1 MDHAP
6 DDEVAYY
13 EAALRADAR
22 RRWILIVA
30 VPVAAVAVVLALP
43 LVLGGVAGRATFG
56 ALPFLPAAL
65 TLVGG
70 FAAHA
75 ALQWRSERRLQ
86 AAMPRAQVRR
96 QRSTRATT

>member
-1 MDHAP
+1 MDHGQ

-43 LVLGGVAGRATFG
+43 LVVGGVAGRATYG

-65 TLVGG
+65 TLVGA
-70 FAAHA
+70 FAAHG
-75 ALQWRSERRLQ
+75 ALQWLSERRLH
-86 AAMPRAQVRR
+86 AAMPRARVRR
-96 QRSTRATT
+96 RR